1 MFEGVNE
8 IQLQDKVL
16 DQIQN
21 VRDWLDRAES
31 DYQNDQTWQGE
42 LNLNLAQ
49 AELKKAWEESQKL
62 HSDQKII
69 SLPSAKSVVESDTE
83 KFKSRTR
90 VEKRRRFSALGQHRF
105 GLVAAVVLL
114 IFVSLTPMLSN
125 GLLKQDQQ
133 GSGEIPGL
141 AGKTMP
147 EMIAMNQFQSNS
159 NDLIVDEVSI
169 QTLADQELRRDL
181 PTNHQAYNKVPLG
194 FNVQKD
200 QLISTPQKGVKVEPV
215 QFAESKIE
223 LTSQVAL
230 EPTNI
235 QMSGMSK
242 TFNPVGQKVYST
254 VASTSEVGSSHYDLD
269 TLVDL
274 AEEVLYTTKR

>member
-1 MFEGVNE
+1 MFEGVKE

-49 AELKKAWEESQKL
+49 AELKKAWEESQRL
-62 HSDQKII
+62 HSEEKVI
-69 SLPSAKSVVESDTE
+69 SLPSAVRAVESGTE
-83 KFKSRTR
+83 QRKTRTQ

-114 IFVSLTPMLSN
+114 ICVSLTPLLSN
-125 GLLKQDQQ
+125 GIVSQNQQ
-133 GSGEIPGL
+133 GTVGTPDL
-141 AGKTMP
+141 AERTMS
-147 EMIAMNQFQSNS
+147 EMVAMNQFQANS
-159 NDLIVDEVSI
+159 NHLMVEEVSV
-169 QTLADQELRRDL
+169 QTHANQQVRRDT
-181 PTNHQAYNKVPLG
+181 PTNHQAYSQVPLR

-200 QLISTPQKGVKVEPV
+200 QLISTPEKGVKFETVQITEP
-215 QFAESKIE
+215 KIE
-223 LTSQVAL
+223 LTNHVAL

-235 QMSGMSK
+235 RMLGTSK
-242 TFNPVGQKVYST
+242 TFNPVGQKVYSR
-254 VASTSEVGSSHYDLD
+254 VISTPEVRSNQYDLD

-274 AEEVLYTTKR
+274 AKEVLYTTKR